1 VFDLRGN
8 VRPMLAAVRPIARSV
23 VITYRHRGLR
33 PSDLVV
39 AAFPKSGSTWLRFAL
54 AGALTGREMDFDLVR
69 EVSPPLGEHRAGP
82 AIAAGT
88 GRLVKSHELPRFVGP
103 RRNRPKVVLLV
114 RDGRDVGISYFHHL
128 RRRGA
133 IPDDFA
139 AYWENYVS
147 GKAGVFGSWQDYVRS
162 WLDYAR
168 TGEVLTVR
176 YEDLLADPRAGLTRI
191 SDRFELQLSPDAI
204 DAALRTSTPEAMRAK
219 EASSQLIEARTSSA
233 NRATSFVRQA
243 KAGGWRK
250 ELDPALATR
259 FEAAAGR
266 ELVELGYPPHL
277 DIA

>member
-1 VFDLRGN
+1 
-8 VRPMLAAVRPIARSV
+8 MLAAVRPIVRSV

-33 PSDLVV
+33 QSDVLV

-54 AGALTGREMDFDLVR
+54 AAALTGREMDFDLVR
-69 EVSPPLGEHRAGP
+69 DVSPPLGEHRGGP
-82 AIAAGT
+82 AIAPEG
-88 GRLVKSHELPRFVGP
+88 GRLVKSHELPRFVGS

-128 RRRGA
+128 RRRAA

-139 AYWENYVS
+139 SYWENYVT
-147 GKAGVFGSWQDYVRS
+147 GTAGVFGSWQDYVRS
-162 WLDYAR
+162 WLDYSQA
-168 TGEVLTVR
+168 GNVLTVR
-176 YEDLLADPRAGLTRI
+176 YEDLLADPDAGLTRI
-191 SDRFELQLSPDAI
+191 SERFGLQLTPAAI
-204 DAALRTSTPEAMRAK
+204 EAALRTSTPDAMRAK
-219 EASSQLIEARTSSA
+219 ESSSQLIEARTSSA

-243 KAGGWRK
+243 KAGGWR
-250 ELDPALATR
+250 EDLDPALAAR